1 MKGPLHQRRF
11 GPFALDANSG
21 ELWRNG
27 LSVRLQPKPTQLL
40 LLLTEEPGRLYTR
53 GEIAQHLWGDDTH
66 VDYERSLNFAISQIR
81 QALGDDAADPAYLQ
95 TLSRRGYRFI
105 GNIRVVEADS
115 NVQSKQNRIPNTN
128 GSAHTVAPET
138 DPERTSL
145 DAAPELVEV
154 PLARGRRRPLYIG
167 SAFALVLTIC
177 VAAWW
182 FLPEPAMHTIR
193 VTQLTTNGRIDFE
206 VKPVTDGARVFYL
219 ERAGGHWNSMETS
232 LEGGDPQPV
241 AGLDAN
247 TRVMDISPDHAT
259 YLLGRFTSRGS
270 PSSLWLM
277 PVQGG
282 TPVRLANIDS
292 GEAVWMPDGRHVLYA
307 SEHELWMVGADG
319 TGARRFASLPGTANW
334 LAWSPDGARLRLSIG
349 DENGSSALWELNRD
363 GSQLHR
369 VLAKNQ
375 APGEGQCCGE
385 WTPDGRYFVFTAFI
399 NHLSNLWAL
408 REPRFALRREQN
420 NPIQLTDWPG
430 GAWGAHVAPDGNS
443 VLFYAGRNRSQIARL
458 DMKSHEFVAVSP
470 EGFSQPDFSPDGN
483 WVLYTDVNNGML
495 WKASADG
502 TTRIPLT
509 LPGFATVFP
518 RWSPDGSRIAVSA
531 SVRGGPTT
539 VYLLPANGGAPEMLM
554 PNQRSNDPD
563 WTSDGK
569 CLVVV
574 HAIPG
579 HPDQR
584 ALFLVDLASRTEKPI
599 PDSAGR
605 FFPHLSGDGRYLEA
619 YEDEEPAVAILN
631 LATHQWQTVVRGTI
645 GFPTWSHD
653 SHTLYYQKILEE
665 NEPVYRFNP
674 QTKVTERVADCKQ
687 ELSTGISRCAFMG
700 LAPDDSPLF
709 DITRGSSDLYRAE
722 LSLPK

>member
-53 GEIAQHLWGDDTH
+53 DEIAHHLWGDDTH

-81 QALGDDAADPAYLQ
+81 RALGDDAADPAYLQ

-105 GNIRVVEADS
+105 GNVRVAEAERAALA
-115 NVQSKQNRIPNTN
+115 KQNYDPKEN
-128 GSAHTVAPET
+128 GSANAVAPE
-138 DPERTSL
+138 PARERAVDESTP
-145 DAAPELVEV
+145 ALVEDSD
-154 PLARGRRRPLYIG
+154 ARGRRRGRYA
-167 SAFALVLTIC
+167 AFAVLVALC
-177 VAAWW
+177 VCAAAWW

-193 VTQLTTNGRIDFE
+193 VTQLTTNGRIDFQ

-241 AGLDAN
+241 PGLDAN
-247 TRVMDISPDHAT
+247 TRAMDISPDHAT

-282 TPVRLANIDS
+282 SPVRLANIES
-292 GEAVWMPDGRHVLYA
+292 GEAVWTPDGHHVLYA

-319 TGARRFASLPGTANW
+319 TGARRFASLPGAPNW

-349 DENGSSALWELNRD
+349 DDNGSSALWELNRD

-369 VLAKNQ
+369 VLAKDQ

-385 WTPDGRYFVFTAFI
+385 WTPDGRYFIFTAFI
-399 NHLSNLWAL
+399 NHRSNLWAL

-420 NPIQLTDWPG
+420 NPTQLTDWPG
-430 GAWGAHVAPDGNS
+430 GAWGAHVSPDGNS
-443 VLFYAGRNRSQIARL
+443 VLFYAGRSRSQIVRL
-458 DMKSHEFVAVSP
+458 DMKTHEFVPVSA
-470 EGFSQPDFSPDGN
+470 EGFSQPDYSPDGR
-483 WVLYTDVNNGML
+483 WVLYTNLNNGML

-502 TTRIPLT
+502 ATKLPLT

-518 RWSPDGSRIAVSA
+518 RSSPDGSRIAVSA
-531 SVRGGPTT
+531 SVSGGPTT
-539 VYLLPANGGAPEMLM
+539 VYLLPASGGAPEMLM
-554 PNQRSNDPD
+554 PNQRSYDPD
-563 WTSDGK
+563 WSPDGK
-569 CLVVV
+569 SIVVV
-574 HAIPG
+574 HEVPD

-584 ALFLVDLASRTEKPI
+584 ALFLVDLATRTERMI
-599 PDSAGR
+599 PGSIGR
-605 FFPHLSGDGRYLEA
+605 FFPHWSGDGRYIET
-619 YEDEEPAVAILN
+619 YMDEEPGVAILN
-631 LATHQWQTVVRGTI
+631 LETHKWKTVVQGTI
-645 GFPTWSHD
+645 GFPIWSHD
-653 SHTLYYQKILEE
+653 SRTLYYQRILEE
-665 NEPVYRFNP
+665 DEPVYRFNP
-674 QTKVTERVADCKQ
+674 RTQVTERVADCKQ
-687 ELSTGISRCAFMG
+687 ALSTGISRCAFMG

-709 DITRGSSDLYRAE
+709 DTNRGSSDLYRAE